1 MPIHSLRPLIAAS
14 AAVLTAVA
22 LAACGS
28 SSGSGPG
35 TDPGPATASVGGLAP
50 VSHGAAQV
58 SVKLTDSSGDK
69 CTLNH
74 KQAKAGPVTFAI
86 TNVSSTAITE
96 VELQQ
101 SLRIVGER
109 ENLAPGLPTSSF
121 TVTLDGGHYT
131 VYCPGANPEN
141 QTFTVSGQAAA
152 SQGGDA
158 AQLLASGTKSYASWV
173 LSQAQ
178 AMQSAVDQLD
188 HAVDTGNMI
197 AARKDYVL
205 ARPFY
210 EKIES
215 DVDGFILPGFK
226 ADDNHG
232 NLDYL
237 IDMRASNLDPKV
249 GWTGFH
255 AVERDLY
262 QRDAITAQTKGYAN
276 MLKTHVNE
284 LVHVVKGLTYKP
296 EDLGNGA
303 ADLLEEVQ
311 STKVTGEEEDFSH
324 IDLVDMSANIEGAQQ
339 AFADLQPGLEK
350 IDPTL
355 TKTVADEFTQVRN
368 ALNVYRDA
376 NAPGGYIPWTPTN
389 RRKDAKGLSQTVLA
403 LQQPLQQIAEKVAT
417 AE

>member
-1 MPIHSLRPLIAAS
+1 MPIHSPRPLIAVGS
-14 AAVLTAVA
+14 AVLTAVA

-28 SSGSGPG
+28 SSGSSSKQAS
-35 TDPGPATASVGGLAP
+35 ATSVGGLAP

-58 SVKLTDSSGDK
+58 SVKLTDSNGEK

-74 KQAKAGPVTFAI
+74 TKAKAGPVTFAI

-131 VYCPGANPEN
+131 VYCPGGNPEN
-141 QTFTVSGQAAA
+141 QTFTVTGKAAA

-158 AQLLASGTKSYASWV
+158 AQLLAAGTKSYASWV
-173 LSQAQ
+173 VAQ
-178 AMQSAVDQLD
+178 AEAMRSAVDQLD
-188 HAVDTGNMI
+188 QAVDAGNMT
-197 AARKDYVL
+197 AAKADYVL

-237 IDMRASNLDPKV
+237 IDMRASNYDPKV

-262 QRDAITAQTKGYAN
+262 KRDAITAQTKSYAN
-276 MLKTHVNE
+276 TLKTHVDE
-284 LVHVVKGLTYKP
+284 LVKVVKGLTYKP

-339 AFADLQPGLEK
+339 AFADLQPGLAK

-376 NAPGGYIPWTPTN
+376 NAPGGYIPWTPAN